1 MIGLRSNIVSSSIT
15 SDNAP
20 AVSTVG
26 NFSITTTLSAD
37 VTFFK
42 IMAKK
47 VEHKDDPTDNDND
60 PKIIISDLIVKVGPN
75 ENGLTIDN
83 SFRLLSNKVGASHGA
98 THITWINAREMSF
111 EDTAFPYLTD
121 ITLYEDPTSS
131 NYSAQSGSTIRV
143 TGNAKLADGTAYN
156 PETGSAEAG
165 RLEFTFNSHIGTA
178 GNRLQVFLDPTYSG
192 GAVGTVDEFTNVDS

>member
-20 AVSTVG
+20 VVSTLG

-60 PKIIISDLIVKVGPN
+60 PKVIISDLVVKVGPN

-83 SFRLLSNKVGASHGA
+83 SFRLLSHKVGSNNSS
-98 THITWINAREMSF
+98 THITWINGRSMSF

-121 ITLYEDPTSS
+121 TTLYEDPTSS
-131 NYSAQSGSTIRV
+131 NYSAESGETIRV
-143 TGNAKLADGTAYN
+143 TGNIKLANGTAYN
-156 PETGSAEAG
+156 PETGAAEAG
-165 RLEFTFNSHIGTA
+165 RLEFTFNTHTGTA
-178 GNRLQVFLDPTYSG
+178 GNKLQVFLDPSYSG
-192 GAVGTVDEFTNVDS
+192 SAVGTVDEFTTVSS